1 MLIVTTNEVP
11 NKHITATRGLVQ
23 GSTVEAKN
31 IGHDIGAGIK
41 NLMGGEID
49 DYSELMREARSIAL
63 KRMMREAEQMDAN
76 AIVGMRYQTSE
87 IMSMASEVIAYGTA
101 VVVE

>member
-1 MLIVTTNEVP
+1 MLIVTTDEVP
-11 NKHITATRGLVQ
+11 YKEVTDVKGLVQ

-41 NLMGGEID
+41 NLIGGEID
-49 DYSELMREARSIAL
+49 DYSGLMKKARSIAVT
-63 KRMMREAEQMDAN
+63 RMVQEAEEKGAN

>member
-11 NKHITATRGLVQ
+11 NKQITEVYGLVQ

-31 IGHDIGAGIK
+31 IGHDISAGFK

-49 DYSELMREARSIAL
+49 DYSSLMKKARNIAI
-63 KRMMREAEQMDAN
+63 KRMVREAEAKGAN

>member
-1 MLIVTTNEVP
+1 MLIVTTDDVPGKGVTEV
-11 NKHITATRGLVQ
+11 KGLVQ

-41 NLMGGEID
+41 NLIGGEID
-49 DYSELMREARSIAL
+49 DYSSLMKKARHIAV
-63 KRMMREAEQMDAN
+63 KRMVQEAEERGAN

-101 VVVE
+101 VVVD